1 MLFACAHLLCSSQA
15 FILDWSGRR
24 HALAAW
30 KVDGSGY
37 THTCG
42 PLFFSGS
49 RAFPATFPSQA
60 RRENGRERER
70 ERKLVGAFARSLIR
84 PVVAPRQQFPAES
97 YPESCEFCLNQ
108 QAAIR
113 SHSIPFLPLCL
124 RAAKSSRFKCIKCGP
139 AAGHLAILPTARPSA
154 GLVFFNYPSNCL

>member
-1 MLFACAHLLCSSQA
+1 MAGDTHWQPGKWTAQ
-15 FILDWSGRR
+15 DTPTP
-24 HALAAW
+24 AAPFFL
-30 KVDGSGY
+30 VGVEPFQ
-37 THTCG
+37 
-42 PLFFSGS
+42 PLF
-49 RAFPATFPSQA
+49 RAKHVE
-60 RRENGRERER
+60 RMGEREK

-97 YPESCEFCLNQ
+97 CPESCEFCLNQ

-139 AAGHLAILPTARPSA
+139 AAGHLAILPTARPSV